1 MYPIS
6 PIFADYIKRLDK
18 TYKVKALINGVEY
31 SSADIVEFEI
41 ENILAAGD
49 EFEIGTAIPSKLIM
63 KLRLPDAIKPNA
75 QVIPYLALSLES
87 MTWLDAKYPW
97 QDMHIP
103 WASGMTEWLPL
114 GEFYIDSREKIND
127 VWTYTCYD
135 KLIMADVAYISQLNY
150 PASQK
155 AVFDEICSRIGF
167 TYDSS
172 VVINPSYQ
180 IQAGPAGYTCRQVLA
195 YIAGANGAS
204 IYMGKDGVMR
214 FKRFASGEQAAVEL
228 TTADYIRVKQLNPIK
243 TFTRIVV
250 TYNTE
255 DGLTYDA
262 GSGDENHTLYV
273 ENPFVT
279 QAQVNALYMQLNGL
293 SYLPLNMTARGFPQ
307 FDQGDVIGFEQ
318 REGGSWIDTN
328 VAWQD
333 LHIPWDGIMRYTTY
347 ILRQTYSFKGGLTHK
362 IDAPSKSEQQSEFQL
377 EGGLT
382 QQVNRLN
389 QNTVRYGKPYFGVT
403 HSRTEGIVIEREDHK
418 SKLTLNSDKMD
429 WQVNGQSSLFYDA
442 LSNRLKFTGHLEAA
456 TGTFSG
462 NLSAAG
468 GTFTGTLEGVDG
480 TFSGSLQ
487 AATGS
492 FSGSLEAATGTFS
505 GNLQAAGGTFTGTL
519 EGVDGTFSGTVSGAQ
534 IIGSVLKTAQLGRRI
549 EIDQAGLRT
558 YDGQNR
564 VRIQIATTTDNTLAA
579 LIFRDANGSNVGELN
594 SYSSSGQFTIFGNRI
609 FIGSNSTSNPI
620 MLMGQTTFEG
630 EAVFRYGMRGI
641 NISNIVDLQTTLT
654 SLQSQINSL
663 KESYSNHSHRV
674 DIGTHNHGNASNQNW
689 GGTFTTSRP

>member
-6 PIFADYIKRLDK
+6 PIFADYIKRRDK
-18 TYKVKALINGVEY
+18 TYKVKALIDGVEY
-31 SSADIVEFEI
+31 TSSSIVEFEI
-41 ENILAAGD
+41 ENILAAAD

-63 KLRLPDAIKPNA
+63 KLRLPDAIPANA

-135 KLIMADVAYISQLNY
+135 KLITADVAYISQLSY
-150 PASQK
+150 PATQK

-172 VVINPSYQ
+172 VIINPSYQ

-214 FKRFASGEQAAVEL
+214 FKRFAAGEPAAVEL

-243 TFTRIVV
+243 TFSRIVV

-255 DGLTYDA
+255 DGLTYEA

-273 ENPFVT
+273 ENPFMT
-279 QAQVNALYMQLNGL
+279 QAQVNALHVRLNGL
-293 SYLPLNMTARGFPQ
+293 SYLPLQMSARGFPQ

-333 LHIPWDGIMRYTTY
+333 MHIPWDGIMRYTTY

-362 IDAPSKSEQQSEFQL
+362 IEAPSKSDQQSEFQL

-429 WQVNGQSSLFYDA
+429 WQVNGRSSLYYDA
-442 LSNRLKFTGHLEAA
+442 QANRLKFTGHLEAA

-462 NLSAAG
+462 DLSAAG
-468 GTFTGTLEGVDG
+468 GTFRGTLQGVDG

-487 AATGS
+487 AATG
-492 FSGSLEAATGTFS
+492 TFS
-505 GNLQAAGGTFTGTL
+505 GDLSAAGGTFRGNLSAAGGTFTGTL
-519 EGVDGTFSGTVSGAQ
+519 VGVDGTFSGTLNAATVIGSD
-534 IIGSVLKTAQLGRRI
+534 IIGGVFRTDTSGRRI
-549 EIDQAGLRT
+549 QISSAG
-558 YDGQNR
+558 
-564 VRIQIATTTDNTLAA
+564 
-579 LIFRDANGSNVGELN
+579 
-594 SYSSSGQFTIFGNRI
+594 FGTFDSAGNNRI
-609 FIGSNSTSNPI
+609 AITTSSNDAVASISWFGPGGGFAGEINAYQNSGLTVFSNNLFLGSNSTTNPI
-620 MLMGQTTFEG
+620 TVQG
-630 EAVFRYGMRGI
+630 ETRFNGTARFNNGATGLAVGD
-641 NISNIVDLQTTLT
+641 ISG
-654 SLQSQINSL
+654 LQSEINAIWN
-663 KESYSNHSHRV
+663 YITTHTHTVN
-674 DIGTHNHGNASNQNW
+674 IGTHNHGNPQNQNW

>member
-6 PIFADYIKRLDK
+6 PIFADYIKRRDK
-18 TYKVKALINGVEY
+18 TYKVKALIDGVEY
-31 SSADIVEFEI
+31 TSANIVEFEI
-41 ENILAAGD
+41 ENILAAAD

-75 QVIPYLALSLES
+75 KVIPYLALSLES

-103 WASGMTEWLPL
+103 WATGMTEWLPL

-172 VVINPSYQ
+172 VVINSSYQ

-204 IYMGKDGVMR
+204 IYMGKDGIMR
-214 FKRFASGEQAAVEL
+214 FKRFSAGEPAAVEL

-255 DGLTYDA
+255 DGLTYEA
-262 GSGDENHTLYV
+262 GSGDENHTLYL
-273 ENPFVT
+273 ENPFMT
-279 QAQVNALYMQLNGL
+279 QAQVNALHVRLNGL
-293 SYLPLNMTARGFPQ
+293 TYLPLQMTARGFPQ

-333 LHIPWDGIMRYTTY
+333 MHIPWDGIMRYTTY

-362 IDAPSKSEQQSEFQL
+362 IEAPSKSDQQSEFQL

-429 WQVNGQSSLFYDA
+429 WQVNGRSSLYYDA
-442 LSNRLKFTGHLEAA
+442 QANRLKFTGHLEAATGTFSGDLSAAGGTFRGTLQGVDGTFSGSLQAA

-468 GTFTGTLEGVDG
+468 GTFTGTL
-480 TFSGSLQ
+480 Q
-487 AATGS
+487 
-492 FSGSLEAATGTFS
+492 
-505 GNLQAAGGTFTGTL
+505 
-519 EGVDGTFSGTVSGAQ
+519 GVDGTFSGTITASNISGST
-534 IIGSVLKTAQLGRRI
+534 ITGSTLRTAASGRRI
-549 EIDQAGLRT
+549 EIDQSGLRI
-558 YDGQNR
+558 YDSSGR
-564 VRIQIATTTDNTLAA
+564 ERISVDSADGNDMGGLYLSGPSGSWSGTLIGLGSYLQLLASSSMMLAA
-579 LIFRDANGSNVGELN
+579 LGGSIYLQGPVHFTNGSSVTGLSLSIADISGLRSEL
-594 SYSSSGQFTIFGNRI
+594 
-609 FIGSNSTSNPI
+609 
-620 MLMGQTTFEG
+620 
-630 EAVFRYGMRGI
+630 
-641 NISNIVDLQTTLT
+641 
-654 SLQSQINSL
+654 
-663 KESYSNHSHRV
+663 ESIKSELRNHTHTV
-674 DIGTHNHGNASNQNW
+674 NIGTHNHGNTANQNW

>member
-6 PIFADYIKRLDK
+6 PIFADYIKRRDK
-18 TYKVKALINGVEY
+18 TYKVKALIDGVEY
-31 SSADIVEFEI
+31 TSANIVEFEI
-41 ENILAAGD
+41 ENILAAAD

-75 QVIPYLALSLES
+75 KVIPYLALSLES

-103 WASGMTEWLPL
+103 WATGMTEWLPL

-150 PASQK
+150 PTSQK
-155 AVFDEICSRIGF
+155 AVFDEICTRIGF

-195 YIAGANGAS
+195 FIAGANGAS
-204 IYMGKDGVMR
+204 IYMGKDGIMR
-214 FKRFASGEQAAVEL
+214 FKRFSAGEQAAVEL

-243 TFTRIVV
+243 TFSRIVV

-255 DGLTYDA
+255 DNLTYEV

-273 ENPFVT
+273 ENPFMT
-279 QAQVNALYMQLNGL
+279 QAQVNALHVRLNGL
-293 SYLPLNMTARGFPQ
+293 SYLPLQMTARGFPQ

-333 LHIPWDGIMRYTTY
+333 MHIPWDGIMRYTTY

-362 IDAPSKSEQQSEFQL
+362 IEAPSKSDQQSEFQL

-429 WQVNGQSSLFYDA
+429 WQVNGRSSLYYDA
-442 LSNRLKFTGHLEAA
+442 QANRLKFTGHLEAA

-462 NLSAAG
+462 DLSAAG
-468 GTFTGTLEGVDG
+468 GTFRGTLQGVDG

-487 AATGS
+487 AATG
-492 FSGSLEAATGTFS
+492 TFS
-505 GNLQAAGGTFTGTL
+505 GDLSAAGGTFRGNLSAAGGTFTGTL
-519 EGVDGTFSGTVSGAQ
+519 VGVDGTFSGTLNAAT
-534 IIGSVLKTAQLGRRI
+534 IIGGTITGAWIRTAETGRRI
-549 EIDQAGLRT
+549 EIDYRGWRSYDEGGRERISINYNNPAGMGGLSFYNSSGSLRGELYSDSSNLSLIGQGDMLIRAMSGSLHMQGVVDFSYATVSGLSISQISGLR
-558 YDGQNR
+558 D
-564 VRIQIATTTDNTLAA
+564 
-579 LIFRDANGSNVGELN
+579 ELN
-594 SYSSSGQFTIFGNRI
+594 SLRN
-609 FIGSNSTSNPI
+609 
-620 MLMGQTTFEG
+620 L
-630 EAVFRYGMRGI
+630 I
-641 NISNIVDLQTTLT
+641 N
-654 SLQSQINSL
+654 
-663 KESYSNHSHRV
+663 NHTHTV
-674 DIGTHNHGNASNQNW
+674 NIGTHNHGNAANQNW

>member
-6 PIFADYIKRLDK
+6 PIFADYIKRRDK
-18 TYKVKALINGVEY
+18 TYKVKALIDGVEY
-31 SSADIVEFEI
+31 TSANIVEFEI
-41 ENILAAGD
+41 ENILAAAD

-75 QVIPYLALSLES
+75 KVIPYLALSLES

-103 WASGMTEWLPL
+103 WATGMTEWLPL

-172 VVINPSYQ
+172 VVINSSYQ
-180 IQAGPAGYTCRQVLA
+180 IQAGPAGYTCRRVLA

-204 IYMGKDGVMR
+204 IYMGKDGIMR
-214 FKRFASGEQAAVEL
+214 FKRFSAGEPAAVEL

-255 DGLTYDA
+255 DGLTYEA
-262 GSGDENHTLYV
+262 GSGDENHTLYL
-273 ENPFVT
+273 ENPFMT
-279 QAQVNALYMQLNGL
+279 QAQVNALHVRLNGL
-293 SYLPLNMTARGFPQ
+293 TYLPLQMTARGFPQ

-333 LHIPWDGIMRYTTY
+333 MHIPWDGIMRYTTY

-362 IDAPSKSEQQSEFQL
+362 IEAPSKSDQQSEFQL

-429 WQVNGQSSLFYDA
+429 WQVNGRSSLYYDA
-442 LSNRLKFTGHLEAA
+442 QANRLKFTGHLEAATGTFSGDLSAAGGTFRGTLQGVDGTFSGSLQAA

-468 GTFTGTLEGVDG
+468 GTFTGTL
-480 TFSGSLQ
+480 Q
-487 AATGS
+487 
-492 FSGSLEAATGTFS
+492 
-505 GNLQAAGGTFTGTL
+505 
-519 EGVDGTFSGTVSGAQ
+519 GVDGTFSGTITASNISGST
-534 IIGSVLKTAQLGRRI
+534 ITGSTLRTAASGRRI
-549 EIDQAGLRT
+549 EIDQSGLRI
-558 YDGQNR
+558 YDSSGR
-564 VRIQIATTTDNTLAA
+564 ERISVDSADGNDMGGLYLSGPSGSWSGTLIGLGSYLQLLASSSMMLAA
-579 LIFRDANGSNVGELN
+579 LGGSIYLQGPVHFTNGSSVTGLSLSIADISGLRSEL
-594 SYSSSGQFTIFGNRI
+594 
-609 FIGSNSTSNPI
+609 
-620 MLMGQTTFEG
+620 
-630 EAVFRYGMRGI
+630 
-641 NISNIVDLQTTLT
+641 
-654 SLQSQINSL
+654 
-663 KESYSNHSHRV
+663 ESIKSELRNHTHTV
-674 DIGTHNHGNASNQNW
+674 NIGTHNHGNTANQNW